1 MKYSVCLDAVY
12 AGGDVAD
19 SMRRVHE
26 AGYGAVEFWS
36 WWDKDCKAVAQTA

>member
-19 SMRRVHE
+19 SMRRVH
-26 AGYGAVEFWS
+26 AVS
-36 WWDKDCKAVAQTA
+36 YTHLLNSL